1 MSSLQGKIR
10 LAYGTVAAVVLAF
23 VGLSYGDLR
32 YLERQIEEGAT
43 IFAFQRDT
51 LEMRRHEK
59 NLLLYGSAADHA
71 AAVELAADL
80 RRRTEGTVAGY
91 AALAKATEITALS
104 GDLGRYAA
112 LLGTQRAQLI
122 GGQVPAATEA
132 GVRTLG
138 HAISE
143 RVNALARQE
152 QEAMSATVERSKN
165 VLLWSGAV
173 VILLGLWG
181 GHVLSRIVVRPL
193 RTLERNLRPI
203 SEGRFN
209 HLPLVSQDRE
219 LVSFVQ
225 ALNLTLDEL
234 EARRRQVLNSEKLA
248 SIGVL
253 ASGMAHEL
261 NNPLGN
267 ISSSCQLLLEEWDS
281 AAPDLKRDWLEQI
294 DSETERARRIVD
306 ALLQYGRQRTFCP
319 ERLEL
324 RKVLDKTLILV
335 GRHLPARDTVK
346 LDIAPGMTLCA
357 DEQRLQQV
365 FINLVKNAVDAG
377 GAEVRIDIDA
387 HIATQPEPAVPA
399 ADAYVL
405 GDLQQCFENA
415 HSVAVIRFRDN
426 GPGIA
431 VENLPKVFDP
441 FFTTR
446 SPGQGVGLG
455 LYVVAEIVQEHGG
468 CIAVQRRTE
477 GGACFTLWLP
487 CRQEQPT

>member
-10 LAYGTVAAVVLAF
+10 FAYGTVAAVVLAF

-32 YLERQIEEGAT
+32 YLERHIEEGAT

-59 NLLLYGSAADHA
+59 NLLLYGSPADHA

-80 RRRTEGTVAGY
+80 RRRADGAVAGY
-91 AALAKATEITALS
+91 ASFARATEISALS
-104 GDLGRYAA
+104 GDLDRYAG
-112 LLGTQRAQLI
+112 LLSTERAQLI
-122 GGQVPAATEA
+122 GGEVPSTTEGDIRA
-132 GVRTLG
+132 LG
-138 HAISE
+138 HAISG
-143 RVNALARQE
+143 RVNALALQE

-165 VLLWSGAV
+165 VLVWSGAV
-173 VILLGLWG
+173 VILLGVWG

-193 RTLERNLRPI
+193 RSLERNLRPI

-281 AAPDLKRDWLEQI
+281 AASDLKRDWLAQI

-319 ERLEL
+319 ERLDL

-335 GRHLPARDTVK
+335 GRHLPSREAVH
-346 LDIAPGMTLCA
+346 LDIAPGTALCA

-365 FINLVKNAVDAG
+365 FINLIKNALDAG
-377 GAEVRIDIDA
+377 GAQVRIDIDA
-387 HIATQPEPAVPA
+387 HVAAHPAMPA

-405 GDLQQCFENA
+405 GDLQHCFAHA

-431 VENLPKVFDP
+431 ADLLSKVFDP
-441 FFTTR
+441 FFTTH
-446 SPGQGVGLG
+446 SPGHGIGLG
-455 LYVVAEIVQEHGG
+455 LYVVAEIVQEHEG
-468 CIAVQRRTE
+468 CIAVQSLDG

-487 CRQEQPT
+487 CRQETPA

>member
-1 MSSLQGKIR
+1 MSSIQGKIR
-10 LAYGTVAAVVLAF
+10 LAYGTVAAVMLAF
-23 VGLSYGDLR
+23 VALSYGDLR
-32 YLERQIEEGAT
+32 YLEGHIEEGST

-59 NLLLYGSAADHA
+59 NLLLYGSVADHA

-80 RRRTEGTVAGY
+80 RRRSENAVAGY
-91 AALAKATEITALS
+91 ASLAKTTEIAVLS
-104 GDLGRYAA
+104 SDLGRYAG
-112 LLGTQRAQLI
+112 LLTAQRAQLI
-122 GGQVPAATEA
+122 GGQVPAATA
-132 GVRTLG
+132 VDVRTLG

-152 QEAMSATVERSKN
+152 QAAMTATVERSKS
-165 VLLWSGAV
+165 VLVWSGMV
-173 VILLGLWG
+173 VVLLGLWG

-203 SEGRFN
+203 SEGRFS

-219 LVSFVQ
+219 LVSFIQ

-234 EARRRQVLNSEKLA
+234 EARHRQVLNSEKLA

-281 AAPDLKRDWLEQI
+281 APPELKRDWLEQI

-335 GRHLPARDTVK
+335 GRHLPSRDAVT
-346 LDIAPGMTLCA
+346 LDVAPGLSLCA

-365 FINLVKNAVDAG
+365 FINLIKNALDAG
-377 GAEVRIDIDA
+377 GPHVRIEIDA
-387 HIATQPEPAVPA
+387 HIATTPEPALLA
-399 ADAYVL
+399 ADAFVL
-405 GDLQQCFENA
+405 GDLQHCFANA
-415 HSVAVIRFRDN
+415 HSVAIVRLRDN

-431 VENLPKVFDP
+431 AENLPKVFDP

-446 SPGQGVGLG
+446 SPGRGVGLG

-468 CIAVQRRTE
+468 CIAVHSHAD

-487 CRQEQPT
+487 CRQEDPQ